1 MTTCGNLVALI
12 IIYILTK
19 TTTGSLMYV
28 AMAYSVSPLL
38 VYLTMYP
45 ITFKIAFPWLLPS
58 IKCFHRKY
66 LKDLFSIGIQFF
78 LIQISSIF
86 MVTCSNL
93 LISHKFGPQ
102 EVTPYNITYR
112 YFGILSM
119 AMTIILSPMWSASTD
134 AYARGDI
141 AWIRKAMKTINKIQL
156 AACGCLIIMILIS
169 NFVYKIWVGS
179 EIEISLDL
187 SILMALYIAIVNY
200 SRSYSCFLNG
210 LGKLRLQTINT
221 LVVAIL
227 FYPLCSFLGNRLG
240 IIGVVSGLCCL
251 YLSGLVINKIQFDK
265 VLKGS
270 AKGLW
275 NK

>member
-1 MTTCGNLVALI
+1 
-12 IIYILTK
+12 
-19 TTTGSLMYV
+19 
-28 AMAYSVSPLL
+28 
-38 VYLTMYP
+38 
-45 ITFKIAFPWLLPS
+45 
-58 IKCFHRKY
+58 
-66 LKDLFSIGIQFF
+66 
-78 LIQISSIF
+78 
-86 MVTCSNL
+86 
-93 LISHKFGPQ
+93 
-102 EVTPYNITYR
+102 
-112 YFGILSM
+112 
-119 AMTIILSPMWSASTD
+119 MWSASTD

-179 EIEISLDL
+179 EIEIPLDL
-187 SILMALYIAIVNY
+187 SIMMALYIAIVNY

-270 AKGLW
+270 AKGMW
-275 NK
+275 NR